1 MALDGRDTMVAI
13 GMNGEAL
20 PSEHGFPAR
29 LVTPGIYGF
38 VGATKWLRKITLTTY
53 AKETAYWTDR
63 DWATD
68 APIKISSRIDT
79 PQAFK
84 TLKAGERRHRGRR
97 LGPDPGHREGRG
109 RHRRRPL
116 AAGRARPERRRRLLA
131 PVVLPLGGRPARA
144 ST

>member
-53 AKETAYWTDR
+53 AKETSYWTDR

-84 TLKAGERRHRGRR
+84 TLKKENAVIARRR
-97 LGPDPGHREGRG
+97 LGPDPAAS
-109 RHRRRPL
+109 RRSRSPSTA
-116 AAGRARPERRRRLLA
+116 AAGSRSSSARAPA
-131 PVVLPLGGRPARA
+131 STTGASGSSAGRTPARA